1 MKTYSLNQ
9 VADIT
14 LGKKG
19 TFLRDMQQIH
29 YLLIK
34 LQDDFKNIRKKH
46 GLTQKQMADKLNVS
60 VRTIHNLENR
70 LEKFSIDRILD
81 IANEMDKKGL
91 IRK

>member
-1 MKTYSLNQ
+1 MKAYTLNEIKNKHIGPVGSIKRNIYEINKY
-9 VADIT
+9 VA
-14 LGKKG
+14 
-19 TFLRDMQQIH
+19 FVQE
-29 YLLIK
+29 
-34 LQDDFKNIRKKH
+34 DFKNIRKKH

-91 IRK
+91 IGK

>member
-1 MKTYSLNQ
+1 MNVKTSL
-9 VADIT
+9 
-14 LGKKG
+14 KR

-81 IANEMDKKGL
+81 IANEMDKQDL
-91 IRK
+91 IKNV

>member
-1 MKTYSLNQ
+1 
-9 VADIT
+9 
-14 LGKKG
+14 
-19 TFLRDMQQIH
+19 MQQIH

-81 IANEMDKKGL
+81 IANEMDKQDL
-91 IRK
+91 IKNV